1 MTAYTLHHGEA
12 LATLRTLPTGSADAL
27 VTDPPYSS
35 GGFTR
40 GDRTADPR
48 VKYASNDSAAAD
60 ALGHFG
66 GDNRDQRAYL
76 LWCTLWLSE
85 ALRVVRPGGV
95 CAVWCDWRQLP
106 TTTDAIQA
114 GGWVWRG
121 VAQWVKT
128 APRPQKGRFAAAAEY
143 LVWGSA
149 GGMGEGNGTCAPG
162 AVFAEPVVVESVV
175 PTADRVHLTQKPDPV
190 MEWALSVVQ
199 PGGVVLDPFAGS
211 GSTGVAALR
220 TGRRFVGVEM
230 DAHYH
235 AVASGRL
242 RDAERRIEASLFRPS
257 VQSALFGGAS

>member
-1 MTAYTLHHGEA
+1 MSLYTLHRGDA
-12 LATLRTLPTGSADAL
+12 LAVLRDMPTGSADAL

-48 VKYASNDSAAAD
+48 TKYSSHESAAAD
-60 ALGHFG
+60 RLNHFG
-66 GDNRDQRAYL
+66 GDNRDQRAFL

-85 ALRVVRPGGV
+85 ALRVVKPGGV
-95 CAVWCDWRQLP
+95 CAVWTDWRQLP

-149 GGMGEGNGTCAPG
+149 GGMGDGTGACAPG
-162 AVFAEPVVVESVV
+162 AVFAEPVVLESVV
-175 PTADRVHLTQKPDPV
+175 PTADRVHLTQKPDAV
-190 MEWALSVVQ
+190 MEWALSIV
-199 PGGVVLDPFAGS
+199 PADGVVLDPFAGS

-220 TGRRFVGVEM
+220 TGRRFVGVEWEPS
-230 DAHYH
+230 YH
-235 AVASGRL
+235 AIAEQRL
-242 RDAERRIEASLFRPS
+242 RDAEREVEARLPLSRPS
-257 VQSALFGGAS
+257 VQGGLFG